1 MHCSVSAALSA
12 AGNHGGSGPD
22 GVLKRIRVGQAS
34 GERDCGEQNSTVAK
48 LRGAVTRSVWGDGSS
63 DGREDQL

>member
-34 GERDCGEQNSTVAK
+34 GERDCGE
-48 LRGAVTRSVWGDGSS
+48 
-63 DGREDQL
+63 